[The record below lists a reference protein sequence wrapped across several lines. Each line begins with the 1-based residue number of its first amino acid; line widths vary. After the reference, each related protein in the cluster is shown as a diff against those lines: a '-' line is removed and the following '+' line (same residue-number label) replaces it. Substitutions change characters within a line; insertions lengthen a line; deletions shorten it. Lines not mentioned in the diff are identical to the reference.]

1 MIVGSLL
8 LILVA
13 IVLLIAGLFSGSAA
27 ALSGSIATSLL
38 AGVALLAG
46 VRHAAPAAQVPHP
59 RAGVELPPRMAAG
72 VQARLAGLSDPVW
85 VVPDEPFFHLHHCS
99 ELLGADGR
107 ETPVSVAVGAGLASC
122 DSCRAADVLM
132 ADMPRG

>member
-13 IVLLIAGLFSGSAA
+13 IVLLAAGLFSGSAA
-27 ALSGSIATSLL
+27 ELGGSIGTSLL
-38 AGVALLAG
+38 AAVALLAG
-46 VRHAAPAAQVPHP
+46 VRQSAAGGRVPQQRPGADPPA
-59 RAGVELPPRMAAG
+59 RMPAG

-85 VVPDEPFFHLHHCS
+85 VVADEPYFHLHHCAQ
-99 ELLGADGR
+99 LLGAAGR
-107 ETPVSVAVGAGLASC
+107 ETPVSVAVAAGLVSC
-122 DSCRAADVLM
+122 ASCRAADVLM